1 MEQSKIQRINELARK
16 KKETGL
22 TDEEVLEQK
31 SLREEYILEIRSNVK
46 GMLDNTSV
54 EYPDGT
60 KKKLKDTKQ

>member
-1 MEQSKIQRINELARK
+1 MEQSKINRINELARK
-16 KKETGL
+16 KKEIGL
-22 TDEEVLEQK
+22 SDEEISEQK

-60 KKKLKDTKQ
+60 KKKLNEIK